1 MTPLSGRW
9 RIVFYFGII
18 IPLIKIAND
27 LTTMTVKLFFS
38 FVYIFRTFSTN
49 VKLDNLQTA
58 YESVLAQKL
67 CSKNVGLDKIIHIY
81 FPVTN

>member
-1 MTPLSGRW
+1 
-9 RIVFYFGII
+9 
-18 IPLIKIAND
+18 
-27 LTTMTVKLFFS
+27 MTVKLFFS